1 MDMEYRRLGTTGV
14 IVSELCL
21 GAMTFGRELDETQT
35 KEMIDRFIDAG
46 GNFIDTA
53 NVYSQG
59 TSEEFTGKAIKGRR
73 DDFVLATK
81 VRFPMGSGV
90 NDVGISRKHIMSSC
104 EASLRRL
111 GTDYIDLYQV
121 HCWDEVTP
129 LKETLSAFTDLV
141 RQGKV
146 RYLGISNF
154 TGWQIMK
161 AKHISEK
168 YGFESFISL
177 QPQYSL
183 VERHIEYELVPVCLD
198 QGLGILPWGPLG
210 GGFLSGKYRKGRA
223 PPEDSRIADA
233 TGDMEEAWDRRAT
246 ERNWEIIEILGSIA
260 EETGHSYSQIA
271 LNWLLARPGVT
282 APILGARKMEQL
294 EDNLGATG
302 WTLDEKQL
310 QRLDEASEPPTIYP
324 YGMIARS
331 QSRGRE
337 SVTKL

>member
-1 MDMEYRRLGTTGV
+1 MDMEYRRLGRTGV
-14 IVSELCL
+14 VVSELCL
-21 GAMTFGRELDETQT
+21 GAMTFGRELDEKQT
-35 KEMIDRFIDAG
+35 REMIDRFIDAG

-53 NVYSQG
+53 DVYSRG

-73 DDFVLATK
+73 DDLVLATK

-90 NDVGISRKHIMSSC
+90 NDVGISRKHIMSAC

-129 LKETLSAFTDLV
+129 LEETLSALTDLV

-154 TGWQIMK
+154 TGWQVMK
-161 AKHISEK
+161 AKHVSEK

-210 GGFLSGKYRKGRA
+210 GGFLSGKYRKGQA

-233 TGDMEEAWDRRAT
+233 TEDMEEAWDRRAT
-246 ERNWEIIEILGSIA
+246 ERNWEIVQVLGSIA
-260 EETGHSYSQIA
+260 EETGRSYSQIA

-294 EDNLGATG
+294 EDNLGAAG
-302 WTLDEKQL
+302 WTLDDKQL
-310 QRLDEASEPPTIYP
+310 QRLNEASEPPTIYP

-337 SVTKL
+337 NVTKL

>member
-1 MDMEYRRLGTTGV
+1 MEYRRLGSTGV
-14 IVSELCL
+14 VVSELCL
-21 GAMTFGRELDETQT
+21 GAMTFGRELDEPQT

-53 NVYSQG
+53 DVYSQG
-59 TSEEFTGKAIKGRR
+59 TSEEFTGKAIKSRR
-73 DDFVLATK
+73 DDVVLATK
-81 VRFPMGSGV
+81 VRFPMGPGV
-90 NDVGISRKHIMSSC
+90 NDVGISRKRIMSAC

-121 HCWDEVTP
+121 HCWDEFTP
-129 LKETLSAFTDLV
+129 LEETLSAFTDLV

-161 AKHISEK
+161 AKHVSEK
-168 YGFESFISL
+168 HGFESFVSL

-198 QGLGILPWGPLG
+198 LGLGILPWGPLG
-210 GGFLSGKYRKGRA
+210 GGFLSGKYRKGQA

-233 TGDMEEAWDRRAT
+233 TDDMEEAWDRRAT
-246 ERNWEIIEILGSIA
+246 ERNWEIVDVLGSIA

-310 QRLDEASEPPTIYP
+310 QRLNEASEPPTIYP
-324 YGMIARS
+324 YGFIAKS
-331 QSRGRE
+331 QSRGRP
-337 SVTKL
+337 SRRAV

>member
-1 MDMEYRRLGTTGV
+1 MDMEYRRLGRTGV
-14 IVSELCL
+14 VVSELCL
-21 GAMTFGRELDETQT
+21 GAMTFGRELDEMQT

-53 NVYSQG
+53 DVYSRG
-59 TSEEFTGKAIKGRR
+59 TSEEFTGQAIKGRR
-73 DDFVLATK
+73 DDLVLATK

-90 NDVGISRKHIMSSC
+90 NDVGISRKHIMSAC

-111 GTDYIDLYQV
+111 ATDYIDLYQV

-129 LKETLSAFTDLV
+129 LEETLSALSDLV

-154 TGWQIMK
+154 TGWQVMK
-161 AKHISEK
+161 AKHVSEK

-210 GGFLSGKYRKGRA
+210 GGFLSGKYRKGQA

-233 TGDMEEAWDRRAT
+233 TEDMEEAWDRRAT
-246 ERNWEIIEILGSIA
+246 ERNWEIVQVLGSIA
-260 EETGHSYSQIA
+260 EETGRSYSQIA

-294 EDNLGATG
+294 EDNLGAAG
-302 WTLDEKQL
+302 WTLDDKQL
-310 QRLDEASEPPTIYP
+310 QRLNEASEPPTIYP

-337 SVTKL
+337 NVTKL